1 MNNLRPQKC
10 MFHLRL
16 TFSVFKEIFGTK
28 YNSYHSTLNPA
39 WYLALT
45 KDGEAKSG
53 PKTEPGQRAVDFI
66 AK

>member
-1 MNNLRPQKC
+1 

-28 YNSYHSTLNPA
+28 YNSYQSTLNPA

-53 PKTEPGQRAVDFI
+53 PKTEPGQRAVGFI
-66 AK
+66 TK